1 MLDLLSALLM
11 SATSLAAP
19 VTDATVYSDCARVT
33 RTAKVD
39 VDGRAEVV
47 LPPLPLGVEP
57 DSVRLEASGGA
68 RVDTIQIRPASEA
81 PLPVAEARAL
91 LGELERADDALA
103 QVQREQA
110 VLQGLAG
117 VTEWRPRSNDEEA
130 PGEDERSR
138 KPARPARLDPAGWRR
153 GLGFLARF
161 AEQMQERVAKLE
173 EKEMDLRSRREE
185 VAERARRVAVGPT
198 SHALEVTAALAGRG
212 PTTLRLRYQV
222 GRARWTP
229 RYEVRLDPGRDRV
242 AIELGAVVTQV
253 TGEDWEDARLVFS
266 TAVPFAAPAPAP
278 LTAWRIGERE
288 RFIPTSMI
296 ARDGGEAAP
305 VAPPLL
311 APPSEEAH
319 LRRVLLETVNG
330 KTPRSAENQTTNV
343 DFIENLPM
351 SAGGRIRGGVAESAG
366 LAIGPGQLL
375 TWVFDQSSNP
385 IRGVKVVITD
395 RGGGQSMRY
404 TDEEG
409 KARFTGLAAGLYDLR
424 ALAPKLK
431 TAIYRGVQVNEQT
444 GGEATVIMGVE
455 GSGVEEVR
463 VVEKTPLISTT
474 SANVKEVYEVAGLG
488 VSGPYPTTDGFD
500 RAPGTPDP
508 SRQSVWLAPPPA
520 YRRPRLGADAPAV
533 LAGGQDLW
541 YPAPTTETVRS
552 GAGDRR
558 VALATWSW
566 PVSVERN
573 VYPAV
578 ADQAF
583 LVATLANPAREVLP
597 GGPAAL
603 FVGGDPVGTAALKL
617 VAPGERF
624 TLPLGVDRAF
634 EPVRQITV
642 DTHEQGLWWKD
653 EVSRYTVTTEVTNP
667 HAFPVRLRVH
677 DQIPVSP
684 DHSVEVSLVDSQPAA
699 TLDAATGDLAWSVAL
714 PAGGTTTVKVVYTL
728 TRPKGHR
735 LHQ

>member
-1 MLDLLSALLM
+1 MLDLLPALLM
-11 SATSLAAP
+11 AATNLAAP
-19 VTDATVYSDCARVT
+19 ITDATVYSDCARVT

-68 RVDTIQIRPASEA
+68 RVETIQIRPASEA
-81 PLPVAEARAL
+81 PLPVAEAQAL
-91 LGELERADDALA
+91 LAELGRADDALA
-103 QVQREQA
+103 QVQREKS
-110 VLQGLAG
+110 VLQALAG
-117 VTEWRPRSNDEEA
+117 VTKWRPRGEEET
-130 PGEDERSR
+130 PGEDDKPR
-138 KPARPARLDPAGWRR
+138 KAGRPARLDPTGWRR
-153 GLGFLARF
+153 GLAFLSRF
-161 AEQMQERVAKLE
+161 AEQMQERLAKLE
-173 EKEMDLRSRREE
+173 EREIALVLRRGE
-185 VAERARRVAVGPT
+185 VARRARRVAVGPT
-198 SHALEVTAALAGRG
+198 SHALEVTATLAGRG
-212 PTTLRLRYQV
+212 PTTLQLRYQV

-266 TAVPFAAPAPAP
+266 TAVPFAAPAPAR

-296 ARDGGEAAP
+296 ARDGGEPAP

-330 KTPRSAENQTTNV
+330 KAPPAETTSFNV
-343 DFIENLPM
+343 DFVEALPS
-351 SAGGRIRGGVAESAG
+351 SAGSRIRGGVASSAVAP
-366 LAIGPGQLL
+366 AIGPGQLL
-375 TWVFDQSSNP
+375 AWVFDQSGNP
-385 IRGVKVVITD
+385 IRGGRVVITD
-395 RGGGQSMRY
+395 RGGGQSVRY
-404 TDEEG
+404 TGAEG
-409 KARFTGLAAGLYDLR
+409 KALFTGLAAGVYDLS
-424 ALAPKLK
+424 ALAPNLR

-444 GGEATVIMGVE
+444 GGEATVIMEPV
-455 GSGVEEVR
+455 SAGVEEVK
-463 VVEKTPLISTT
+463 VVEKAPLISTT
-474 SANVKEVYEVAGLG
+474 STNLKVEYDVEGLS
-488 VSGPYPTTDGFD
+488 VSGPYPTSFSE
-500 RAPGTPDP
+500 RAPGSPDR
-508 SRQSVWLAPPPA
+508 SRQSVWLAPPPG
-520 YRRPRLGADAPAV
+520 YRRPHLDPDAPSV
-533 LAGGQDLW
+533 LAGGEDLQ
-541 YPAPTTETVRS
+541 YPAPTIETVRS

-583 LVATLANPAREVLP
+583 LVATLANPAHEVLP

-642 DTHEQGLWWKD
+642 DTHERGLWWKD

-684 DHSVEVSLVDSQPAA
+684 DHTVEVALVDSQPAA

-714 PAGGTTTVKVVYTL
+714 PAGGTTTLKLVYTL
-728 TRPKGHR
+728 KRPKGHR

>member
-11 SATSLAAP
+11 SATNVAAP

-33 RTAKVD
+33 RTAKID

-57 DSVRLEASGGA
+57 DSVRVEASGGA
-68 RVDTIQIRPASEA
+68 RVETIQIRPASEA

-91 LGELERADDALA
+91 LDELERADDAIA
-103 QVQREQA
+103 QVRREKA

-117 VTEWRPRSNDEEA
+117 VTEWRPRGE
-130 PGEDERSR
+130 EDETSEDD
-138 KPARPARLDPAGWRR
+138 KPKKSARPARLDPAGWRR
-153 GLGFLARF
+153 GLAFLSRF

-173 EKEMDLRSRREE
+173 EKELDLSRRWEE
-185 VAERARRVAVGPT
+185 VARRARRVAVGPA
-198 SHALEVTAALAGRG
+198 SHALQVTATLAGRG

-242 AIELGAVVTQV
+242 AIELGAVVTQG

-266 TAVPFAAPAPAP
+266 TAVPFAAPAPAR

-330 KTPRSAENQTTNV
+330 KAPPAETTPFNV
-343 DFIENLPM
+343 DFVEALPS
-351 SAGGRIRGGVAESAG
+351 SAGSPIRGVVASSAPAP
-366 LAIGPGQLL
+366 AIGPGQLL
-375 TWVFDQSSNP
+375 AWVFDQSGNP

-395 RGGGQSMRY
+395 RGGGQSVRY

-409 KARFTGLAAGLYDLR
+409 KSRFTGLAAGVYDLR

-431 TAIYRGVQVNEQT
+431 TAIYRGVQVNERT
-444 GGEATVIMGVE
+444 GGEATVIMEVE
-455 GSGVEEVR
+455 AGGVEEVR
-463 VVEKTPLISTT
+463 VVEKAPMISTT
-474 SANVKEVYEVAGLG
+474 SANVKEVYEVEGLG
-488 VSGPYPTTDGFD
+488 VSGPYPTTSFFEP
-500 RAPGTPDP
+500 APGTPDP

-573 VYPAV
+573 VYAAV

-642 DTHEQGLWWKD
+642 DTHEEGLWWKD

-684 DHSVEVSLVDSQPAA
+684 DHSVEVALVDSQPAA

-728 TRPKGHR
+728 KRPKGHR